1 MPKKKFEYNPD
12 ELKEKI
18 VEIRRVTKVT
28 AGGRRFSFS
37 ALVVVGDGKG
47 VVGYGLGKAKEV
59 PEAIRK
65 AVQKAKKNLIK
76 VPIENNTI
84 PYEVIGEFGAGKVLL
99 KPASEGTGT
108 IAGGA
113 VKDVLETAGVKN
125 ILTKCIGSK
134 NAHNSLKATFEGL
147 KKLKYKKEILKER
160 GLE

>member
-1 MPKKKFEYNPD
+1 MPKEKFDYNPD

-47 VVGYGLGKAKEV
+47 VVGYGHGKAKEV
-59 PEAIRK
+59 PDAIRK
-65 AVQKAKKNLIK
+65 AIERAKKNLIK

-84 PYEVIGEFGAGKVLL
+84 PYEVIGEFGAGKVIL

-113 VKDVLETAGVKN
+113 VKDVLEVAGIKN
-125 ILTKCIGSK
+125 ILTKCLGSRNSF
-134 NAHNSLKATFEGL
+134 NALKATFEGL

-160 GLE
+160 GLI